1 MLHANGKYTRH
12 EQKSLNLHGYGGK
25 KERTW
30 LLLKISQQKS
40 LIHISAFYLKCLAVL
55 YLLLLFLY
63 ITEHIP
69 PRI

>member
-30 LLLKISQQKS
+30 LLLEDLTKKISYTH
-40 LIHISAFYLKCLAVL
+40 LCF
-55 YLLLLFLY
+55 LFKMSCSIIFTNTILVY
-63 ITEHIP
+63 Y
-69 PRI
+69 